1 MKFFDSLLEQSTLIK
16 NLISAVESST
26 QLLKELS
33 MLCATLSERVNEQQ
47 TAINQVYDL
56 LEQMYSQELDAVENL
71 SSANPNKKDPL
82 N

>member
-1 MKFFDSLLEQSTLIK
+1 MKFFDSLLEHSPLIK

-56 LEQMYSQELDAVENL
+56 LEQMYSQELDAIEGL
-71 SSANPNKKDPL
+71 SPTNPNKKDPL